1 MGILFQI
8 TAKNIDM
15 AFKAILS
22 FGLLATALGAPAA
35 QGYAPAPAAYAPAPV
50 AYPDLPPVYKYGY
63 AVKDDYSFVNF
74 NANEQR
80 DGYNAEGGYRVAL
93 PDGRTQVVTYTA
105 TADGYIAEV
114 RYEGEAQYPEYKPS
128 YPAAPAY
135 APAPVYAAAP
145 VYAPRPG
152 PTYTI
157 AAAPAVEAKA
167 AEEVPA
173 VTVVEEAA
181 PVAVAEAVEL
191 REDAPEEPVEA

>member
-22 FGLLATALGAPAA
+22 FGLLATALGAPTA

-74 NANEQR
+74 DANEQR
-80 DGYNAEGGYRVAL
+80 DRYN
-93 PDGRTQVVTYTA
+93 A

-114 RYEGEAQYPEYKPS
+114 KYEGEAQYPEYKPS

-145 VYAPRPG
+145 VYAPRPA

-157 AAAPAVEAKA
+157 AVDPAAEAKA

-173 VTVVEEAA
+173 VAVAEEAA